1 MSAERC
7 RKDASGSDC
16 ITYMSSPAKERV
28 KESMFSFRT
37 ARGHPA
43 HADEFRSNLTRWTCR
58 YACPRPL
65 DGLMG
70 GDAVASGRLR
80 PQAVRSHQIIGE
92 RMQECNRRAFDK
104 SANSHEAEAMV
115 LAVSVEPLDQ
125 LAELVNGL
133 PRRTRHPTA
142 PFLDAVGFAPP
153 FAFSVPQ
160 RCRDLGIV
168 GRTDGAV
175 RKAHDAGLGIAQRG
189 LGFGLLGFI
198 LGMTFRT
205 LFLLGLDLLQSLAR
219 LGDPLLDLARR
230 PFPRRAPPPRA
241 RIRRAVDLGF
251 ECGKPR
257 LHLGL
262 DLHQPGLGLK
272 GFPARVGA
280 PWSRP
285 PRSAQAKPALPRP

>member
-1 MSAERC
+1 MAWASLLQGIALGNFSGWHVTATILAGMAQLRQRVAENSLRL
-7 RKDASGSDC
+7 RGSEFVGPAQGNVLRL
-16 ITYMSSPAKERV
+16 TGNSQGRAGNRRQRRNPSPAFERV

-92 RMQECNRRAFDK
+92 RMQQCNRRAFDQ
-104 SANSHEAEAMV
+104 SANRHEAEAMV

-160 RCRDLGIV
+160 RCRAYVGI
-168 GRTDGAV
+168 RALD
-175 RKAHDAGLGIAQRG
+175 RQRC
-189 LGFGLLGFI
+189 I
-198 LGMTFRT
+198 
-205 LFLLGLDLLQSLAR
+205 D
-219 LGDPLLDLARR
+219 
-230 PFPRRAPPPRA
+230 
-241 RIRRAVDLGF
+241 
-251 ECGKPR
+251 
-257 LHLGL
+257 
-262 DLHQPGLGLK
+262 
-272 GFPARVGA
+272 
-280 PWSRP
+280 
-285 PRSAQAKPALPRP
+285 